1 MGYIG
6 QGVPYKGTG
15 REAGQGCPRNWME
28 RKTQIDMQEYV
39 MPILTL
45 IFGGGF
51 GWLFTWRATRKK
63 ADADAMKS
71 VQDVYQQTI
80 DDLNKYVNDIRTDRN
95 ALRKDRDEMR
105 DENKRLQDKLDRLEN
120 DIRDLRNVV
129 ARNSRKVDAMR
140 PLVCLKAPTCT
151 MRADIN
157 IVTEEEQ
164 G

>member
-1 MGYIG
+1 
-6 QGVPYKGTG
+6 
-15 REAGQGCPRNWME
+15 
-28 RKTQIDMQEYV
+28 

-95 ALRKDRDEMR
+95 ALRKDRDE
-105 DENKRLQDKLDRLEN
+105 NKRLQDKLDKLEN
-120 DIRDLRNVV
+120 DVRDLRNVV

-140 PLVCLKAPTCT
+140 PLVCLKAPTCNL
-151 MRADIN
+151 RADIN

>member
-1 MGYIG
+1 
-6 QGVPYKGTG
+6 
-15 REAGQGCPRNWME
+15 ME
-28 RKTQIDMQEYV
+28 GEKEIDMQEYV
-39 MPILTL
+39 IPILTL
-45 IFGGGF
+45 LCGGGL
-51 GWLFTWRATRKK
+51 GWLFTLRATRKK
-63 ADADAMKS
+63 ADADAMKC

-80 DDLNKYVNDIRTDRN
+80 DDLNKYVSDIRTDRN

-105 DENKRLQDKLDRLEN
+105 DENKRLQDKLDKLEN

-164 G
+164 E